1 MRYQKKIIFIL
12 PFKPR
17 RPAGG
22 FKIMYEYANRL
33 TKLGYSVHLY
43 YPIKTPYMKYRL
55 PYLLRYLLTIIEG
68 FRRDNWFDFDKRITM
83 SYIPSVKNEYIADAD
98 IVIATWWATAREMGA
113 LSNSKGK
120 KINLIQGYENWEGH
134 EDLLFESYD
143 MPNVTNVT
151 VAEFLSN
158 IVKQHTSKEPYL
170 ISNAADSE
178 VFCIK
183 NKIEDRNPF
192 TIAMVYSIQGI
203 KGSKYGLEALNI
215 VKQEIP
221 QLEVEL
227 FGICP
232 APENLPEWIRFYR
245 NPSDLPDLY
254 NHNAIFITNS
264 FTEGFSLVIL
274 EALLCGCAVVCTD
287 IEGHHHYKDET
298 NDIVL
303 FSKVRNPQDMA
314 SKISFLA
321 NNNSDRIKLA
331 TGGNKFAQQFD
342 WNNAVR
348 KMDELI
354 IKLLNNDNSKV
365 NH

>member
-1 MRYQKKIIFIL
+1 MRQKKKINFIL

-33 TKLGYSVHLY
+33 AQLGYSVHLY
-43 YPIKTPYMKYRL
+43 YPIKTPFMKYRL
-55 PYLLRYLLTIIEG
+55 PYLFRYILTIVEG
-68 FRRDNWFDFDKRITM
+68 FRKDKWFNFDKKISM
-83 SYIPSVKNEYIADAD
+83 SYIPSVKDKYIDDAD

-113 LSNSKGK
+113 LSDSKGK

-134 EDLLFESYD
+134 EDLLYESYD

-151 VAEFLSN
+151 VAKFLSD
-158 IVKQHTSKEPYL
+158 IVTQHTQKKPIP
-170 ISNAADSE
+170 ISNAADSDIFY
-178 VFCIK
+178 VK
-183 NKIEDRNPF
+183 NKIEERKPYSV
-192 TIAMVYSIQGI
+192 AMVYSIQPI
-203 KGSKYGLEALNI
+203 KGSKYGLEALKI
-215 VKQEIP
+215 AKQNIP

-232 APENLPEWIRFYR
+232 APENLPDWIKFHR

-254 NHNAIFITNS
+254 NRNAIFITNS

-274 EALLCGCAVVCTD
+274 EALLSGCAVVCTD
-287 IEGHHHYKDET
+287 IEGHQHYKDDSNKT
-298 NDIVL
+298 VL
-303 FSKVRNPQDMA
+303 FSEVKNPREMA
-314 SKISFLA
+314 DKICFLI
-321 NNNSDRIKLA
+321 NNNAERIKLA
-331 TGGNKFAQQFD
+331 SEGNKFAQQFD

-354 IKLLNNDNSKV
+354 ISLL
-365 NH
+365 